1 MKSLT
6 TLQVSPCTVWFQCE
20 FEFACSA
27 PNTIGSTCGPP
38 PAHSDGP
45 AVCQLREAG
54 RARGGAAGASA
65 RCCAMSE
72 TMYSLF
78 HRKRAR
84 SATWKCGDSMQ
95 RDTCA
100 KSGAITAANSR
111 ASTISNTS
119 SSSFSS
125 STSFGECVHGQNLR
139 IASRT
144 GLASFG
150 SFSTNCETQYES
162 CWWYMPM
169 KRTLWSGSSARC
181 RKSMCSSLSG
191 SAKPLMIEPR
201 ISRSSAMPLCRS
213 VSYTKV

>member
-1 MKSLT
+1 MPVICAFT
-6 TLQVSPCTVWFQCE
+6 QRYTLPPISQAIMSKLYKVKRLRAHRTDENGVAWFQCE

-84 SATWKCGDSMQ
+84 SATWKEG
-95 RDTCA
+95 
-100 KSGAITAANSR
+100 K
-111 ASTISNTS
+111 
-119 SSSFSS
+119 
-125 STSFGECVHGQNLR
+125 
-139 IASRT
+139 
-144 GLASFG
+144 
-150 SFSTNCETQYES
+150 
-162 CWWYMPM
+162 
-169 KRTLWSGSSARC
+169 AR
-181 RKSMCSSLSG
+181 
-191 SAKPLMIEPR
+191 
-201 ISRSSAMPLCRS
+201 
-213 VSYTKV
+213 